1 MLKTKLKLFGCCVLL
16 TLHFILV
23 YFVPG
28 LPWYFVI
35 KHGHDLGY
43 ILMGCITLFLQI
55 PIMVYATTKENSIM
69 ERLVMSIREL
79 HTRAH
84 EEEKA
89 KWAARKEKKHK

>member
-35 KHGHDLGY
+35 KHGHDIGY

-69 ERLVMSIREL
+69 ERLVMKIREL
-79 HTRAH
+79 HTQAQN
-84 EEEKA
+84 ETKA
-89 KWAARKEKKHK
+89 KWNKVKNK

>member
-1 MLKTKLKLFGCCVLL
+1 MFKTKLKLFGCCVLL

-43 ILMGCITLFLQI
+43 ILMGCITVFLQI
-55 PIMVYATTKENSIM
+55 PIMIYATTKEHSIM
-69 ERLVMSIREL
+69 ERLVMAIRGL
-79 HTRAH
+79 HEQEQQER
-84 EEEKA
+84 KN
-89 KWAARKEKKHK
+89 KWRNK

>member
-43 ILMGCITLFLQI
+43 FLMGCITVFLQI
-55 PIMVYATTKENSIM
+55 PIMIYATTKEHSIM
-69 ERLVMSIREL
+69 ERLVMRIREL
-79 HTRAH
+79 HAQAQSET
-84 EEEKA
+84 KA
-89 KWAARKEKKHK
+89 KWNKLKK

>member
-1 MLKTKLKLFGCCVLL
+1 
-16 TLHFILV
+16 
-23 YFVPG
+23 
-28 LPWYFVI
+28 
-35 KHGHDLGY
+35 
-43 ILMGCITLFLQI
+43 
-55 PIMVYATTKENSIM
+55 M

>member
-1 MLKTKLKLFGCCVLL
+1 MLKTRLKLFGYCVLL

-43 ILMGCITLFLQI
+43 ILMGCITVFLQI
-55 PIMVYATTKENSIM
+55 PIMVYATTKEHSIM
-69 ERLVMSIREL
+69 ERLVMAIRTY
-79 HTRAH
+79 HAQAG
-84 EEEKA
+84 EEAKA
-89 KWAARKEKKHK
+89 KWENRKHK

>member
-1 MLKTKLKLFGCCVLL
+1 MFKTKLKLFGYCVLL

-43 ILMGCITLFLQI
+43 ILMGCITVFLQI
-55 PIMVYATTKENSIM
+55 PIMVYATTKEHSIM
-69 ERLVMSIREL
+69 ERLVMVIREL
-79 HTRAH
+79 HER
-84 EEEKA
+84 EQQERNN
-89 KWAARKEKKHK
+89 KWRNK

>member
-1 MLKTKLKLFGCCVLL
+1 MFKTKLKLFGCCVLL

-43 ILMGCITLFLQI
+43 ILMGCITVFLQI
-55 PIMVYATTKENSIM
+55 PIMIYATTKEHSIM
-69 ERLVMSIREL
+69 EQLVMAIRDL
-79 HTRAH
+79 HER
-84 EEEKA
+84 EQQERKD
-89 KWAARKEKKHK
+89 KWRNK

>member
-1 MLKTKLKLFGCCVLL
+1 MFKTKLKLFGCCVLL

-43 ILMGCITLFLQI
+43 ILMGCITVFLQI
-55 PIMVYATTKENSIM
+55 PIMIYATTKEHSIM
-69 ERLVMSIREL
+69 ERLVMTIREL
-79 HTRAH
+79 HER
-84 EEEKA
+84 EQQERKN
-89 KWAARKEKKHK
+89 KWRNK